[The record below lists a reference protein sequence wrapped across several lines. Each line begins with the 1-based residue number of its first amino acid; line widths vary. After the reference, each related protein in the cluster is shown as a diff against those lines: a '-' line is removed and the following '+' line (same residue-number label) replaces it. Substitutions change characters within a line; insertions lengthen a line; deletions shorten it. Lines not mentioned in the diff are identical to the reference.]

1 MAIPSKR
8 CEDEM
13 SLIVGGN
20 PDQDGNMKPI
30 FVGVFI
36 YTLKG
41 FSIKGWGPKTLIGWM
56 VQMNLPV
63 QV

>member
-1 MAIPSKR
+1 
-8 CEDEM
+8 
-13 SLIVGGN
+13 
-20 PDQDGNMKPI
+20 MKPI

-36 YTLKG
+36 YTSKG
-41 FSIKGWGPKTLIGWM
+41 FSIKGWGPKSLIGWM